1 MSIFMIVYGLLSMM
15 KTNSERGRMA
25 RRKGQTGELELAHLL
40 RDHGFPDVRRTS
52 QYCGKSGD
60 ASDLVGLPGIHIES
74 KRTERLSLY
83 EAMGQARRDAAASG
97 KGSFPAVFHR
107 RSKQPWLVVM
117 DLEDWCEMYRAY
129 QEVLRSENEAEN
141 P

>member
-1 MSIFMIVYGLLSMM
+1 MAM
-15 KTNSERGRMA
+15 TNSERGRMS
-25 RRKGQTGELELAHLL
+25 RRKGQTGELELAHILQ
-40 RDHGFPDVRRTS
+40 DHGFTDVRRTS
-52 QYCGKSGD
+52 QYCGKTGD
-60 ASDLVGLPGIHIES
+60 ASDLVGLPGVHIES

-83 EAMGQARRDAAASG
+83 EAMGQARRDAQAAG

-117 DLEDWCEMYRAY
+117 DLDDWCEMYRAY
-129 QEVLRSENEAEN
+129 QEAISRNENEVEN

>member
-1 MSIFMIVYGLLSMM
+1 MIWYMVIQMAR
-15 KTNSERGRMA
+15 TNSERGKMS
-25 RRKGQTGELELAHLL
+25 RRKGQAGELELAHILQA
-40 RDHGFPDVRRTS
+40 HGFPDVRRTS
-52 QYCGKSGD
+52 QYCGKTGD

-97 KGSFPAVFHR
+97 KGYFPTVFHR

-117 DLEDWCEMYRAY
+117 DLEDWCKMYRAY
-129 QEVLRSENEAEN
+129 QEVVLRNENESEN

>member
-1 MSIFMIVYGLLSMM
+1 MAVAQV
-15 KTNSERGRMA
+15 TNSERGRMA
-25 RRKGQTGELELAHLL
+25 RRKGQTGELELAHILQG
-40 RDHGFPDVRRTS
+40 HGFTDVRRTS
-52 QYCGKSGD
+52 QYCGKTGD

-83 EAMGQARRDAAASG
+83 EAMAQARRDAQAAD
-97 KGSFPAVFHR
+97 KGAFPTVFHR

-117 DLEDWCEMYRAY
+117 DLDDWVELYRAY
-129 QEVLRSENEAEN
+129 QEVLRNENEADN

>member
-1 MSIFMIVYGLLSMM
+1 MAR
-15 KTNSERGRMA
+15 TNSERGKMS
-25 RRKGQTGELELAHLL
+25 RRKGQTGELELAHILQG
-40 RDHGFPDVRRTS
+40 HGFTDVRRTS
-52 QYCGKSGD
+52 QYCGKTGD
-60 ASDLVGLPGIHIES
+60 AADLVGLPGIHVES

-83 EAMGQARRDAAASG
+83 EAMGQARRDAQAAG

-117 DLEDWCEMYRAY
+117 DLEDWVELYRAY
-129 QEVLRSENEAEN
+129 QEAILRNESEDEN